1 MEKAKTRGRTRR
13 KQPSQVAGFLY
24 REGRK
29 WCAAALSLCMILNN
43 MASVTWAAESAAEKE
58 VLFKLTSRSLYEA
71 LQEAVREE
79 TMVDDHF
86 LFAGKEKD
94 VEAYEKL
101 LLLDDDLYELKPE
114 FENKDEVT
122 NAEKKNDL
130 QLRIFASLGWE
141 TDPER
146 EYQVVGDEKIIF
158 CLSNASETEQTAVI
172 QVDEKT
178 TEEIVLVPGSAVVID
193 SKSEEESLEAESGD
207 ERKEDE
213 EQEET
218 ESGESEGQAEEEN
231 NSEGVK
237 GVGGNSSAGGASGGN
252 GGNSGDRGNSSD
264 FDEASS
270 SGESSSSGEF
280 SSSGESSNSGES
292 GEKEDFV
299 ESGSSAEG
307 DDSVENDNSVEDEG
321 SAGNENSEEN
331 ENSVGNENSTENE
344 NSAED
349 EGKADES
356 AADAEENRDDETQ
369 EKAEEKDGREDEEV
383 KDNSTS
389 EKEETDK
396 ADAES
401 NLQSLKLQR
410 KASQKIQKRIRKKNQ
425 IQEKLKM
432 SVRKN
437 QTVQKNRKVQRIR
450 VIPEV
455 LIIHLIREKKYLQEY
470 PVM

>member
-1 MEKAKTRGRTRR
+1 MEKEKTRGRTRR

-43 MASVTWAAESAAEKE
+43 MASVTWAAESVAEKE

-86 LFAGKEKD
+86 LFEGKEKD

-237 GVGGNSSAGGASGGN
+237 GVGGNSGAGGAAGGN
-252 GGNSGDRGNSSD
+252 GGNSGNGSNGGNS
-264 FDEASS
+264 
-270 SGESSSSGEF
+270 G
-280 SSSGESSNSGES
+280 NSES
-292 GEKEDFV
+292 GE
-299 ESGSSAEG
+299 
-307 DDSVENDNSVEDEG
+307 
-321 SAGNENSEEN
+321 
-331 ENSVGNENSTENE
+331 
-344 NSAED
+344 
-349 EGKADES
+349 
-356 AADAEENRDDETQ
+356 NRD
-369 EKAEEKDGREDEEV
+369 
-383 KDNSTS
+383 
-389 EKEETDK
+389 
-396 ADAES
+396 
-401 NLQSLKLQR
+401 R
-410 KASQKIQKRIRKKNQ
+410 K
-425 IQEKLKM
+425 
-432 SVRKN
+432 SV
-437 QTVQKNRKVQRIR
+437 V
-450 VIPEV
+450 
-455 LIIHLIREKKYLQEY
+455 
-470 PVM
+470 